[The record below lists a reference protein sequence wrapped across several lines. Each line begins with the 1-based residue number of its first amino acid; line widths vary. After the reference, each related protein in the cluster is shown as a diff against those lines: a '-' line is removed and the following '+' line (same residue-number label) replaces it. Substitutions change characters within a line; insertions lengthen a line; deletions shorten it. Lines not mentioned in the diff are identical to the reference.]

1 MGEELALDSFLF
13 VCFLY
18 WIDWWISRESLNE
31 WAFGSLVLRTFMYIF
46 FKLRAMISSDC
57 KLPLSRNCILFICVP
72 CAWHMINVCWTEWR
86 LYHVKDT
93 WRIIS
98 ELKAGMV
105 GFTYS
110 WRIKVKEQ
118 EFWSYRC
125 LAKVCTL
132 NGTISLS
139 YRYIVIIWW
148 GRLPGIREFT
158 RHLQRSAAVALEMWW
173 IDFIFV
179 TFGDRN
185 GPLCLAFS
193 KCTLSLF
200 QFMLWL

>member
-31 WAFGSLVLRTFMYIF
+31 WAFGSLVCRTFMYIF
-46 FKLRAMISSDC
+46 FKLRAPISSDC

-132 NGTISLS
+132 IEQLVFLIGVLS
-139 YRYIVIIWW
+139 SYDEADYLVS
-148 GRLPGIREFT
+148 EFT
-158 RHLQRSAAVALEMWW
+158 RRPQRSAAVALEMWW

-193 KCTLSLF
+193 KCILSLF
-200 QFMLWL
+200 QIMLWL